1 MRCLIF
7 LSTVVLSGCGTVG
20 AAIARTIP
28 DEYLW
33 IGFVIAAMTFA
44 VWSYAIW
51 GQERRFQG
59 EHWLLIPLFA
69 FSVFLILIDA
79 YQQDY
84 SRLRWVSFM
93 EQNYE

>member
-1 MRCLIF
+1 MRCLVF
-7 LSTVVLSGCGTVG
+7 LSTIALSGCGHVG

-51 GQERRFQG
+51 RQEHCLKG
-59 EHWLLIPLFA
+59 EHWFLIPLFA
-69 FSVFLILIDA
+69 FSVFLILIYA
-79 YQQDY
+79 HQHNHFPLLVGTFYGAK
-84 SRLRWVSFM
+84 S
-93 EQNYE
+93 

>member
-7 LSTVVLSGCGTVG
+7 LSTKVLSGCGHVG
-20 AAIARTIP
+20 ATIARTIP

-51 GQERRFQG
+51 LKERRFRG
-59 EHWLLIPLFA
+59 EFWVLIALFCLSVIVILLDVQKHAGIT
-69 FSVFLILIDA
+69 LI
-79 YQQDY
+79 
-84 SRLRWVSFM
+84 S
-93 EQNYE
+93 

>member
-1 MRCLIF
+1 MRRLII
-7 LSTVVLSGCGTVG
+7 LSTVALSGCGNVG

-51 GQERRFQG
+51 LQERRFRG
-59 EHWLLIPLFA
+59 EFWILIALFCL
-69 FSVFLILIDA
+69 SVIFILIDIQKHA
-79 YQQDY
+79 GITLI
-84 SRLRWVSFM
+84 S
-93 EQNYE
+93 

>member
-7 LSTVVLSGCGTVG
+7 LSTVALSGCGTVG

-44 VWSYAIW
+44 VWSYAVW
-51 GQERRFQG
+51 LQKRRLQDA
-59 EHWLLIPLFA
+59 HWLLIPLFA
-69 FSVFLILIDA
+69 FSVFIILIDA
-79 YQQDY
+79 HQQDY
-84 SRLRWVSFM
+84 SPS
-93 EQNYE
+93 

>member
-44 VWSYAIW
+44 AWSYVIW
-51 GQERRFQG
+51 LQERRLKG
-59 EHWLLIPLFA
+59 KHWFLIPLFA
-69 FSVFLILIDA
+69 FAVFRILTDGH
-79 YQQDY
+79 
-84 SRLRWVSFM
+84 
-93 EQNYE
+93 